1 MRSRI
6 FTLLLC
12 LISISSYA
20 NFVSPNTGVTYSLQ
34 SLVAAS
40 AGAVTFDGS
49 SYLINDTITI
59 SLNDKLN
66 ITSSATV
73 KFATNTYIYA
83 LGVLTINPAS
93 GSVIFTAQNATT
105 RFHGMRIENSA
116 SYINKLNMELGNAI
130 RLFDCNMTIENS
142 SFTNMTNSS
151 SFGNAAISLFR
162 SNPVI
167 RNCSFTNNIR
177 AAISGGANIANA
189 PAVYSCTFRN
199 NNTSNANVPQIN
211 LGASGMDTTKIIG
224 NLIYGGPTNSGG
236 IAIFPLGTGSV
247 IIKENIIR
255 KNRYGITLIGG
266 NNVNAIIS
274 YNIIDSNNI
283 QGDPNLGGSGIAF
296 NGGSATSNQNTIV
309 TGNTFTANL
318 WGITILAGSKPNL
331 GDLTNTDTT
340 DDGKN
345 IFINNTNANT
355 PGQDLYNN
363 APYDIMAQGNDWRTM
378 DSAQVEAKIFH
389 KFDDPAL
396 GFVNYSDPILPLSIT
411 EFTVVPISDRQTNVI
426 FRIYNEQKIDRYEVE
441 RGFNQTQF
449 SVVATIHSRNKAV
462 GAQQYLIEDKHLI
475 FAVTTYYRLK
485 IIDKKGKVTY
495 SDIVSRPASIIE
507 KKQFRIYPSPLTRGS
522 DLYVNV
528 ISDKDETVTLRMYGI
543 NGAMLF
549 TYTIAVKAGEQ
560 VITLP
565 KQDFH
570 KGVVIAKW
578 QTATGSHTQQIIV
591 L

>member
-1 MRSRI
+1 MRSGF
-6 FTLLLC
+6 FTLLFL
-12 LISISSYA
+12 LFTILSYA
-20 NFVSPNTGVTYSLQ
+20 NFISPNTGVTYSLQ

-40 AGAVTFDGS
+40 AGAVTFDGT
-49 SYLINDTITI
+49 SYLINDTIII
-59 SLNDKLN
+59 SSNDKLSV
-66 ITSSATV
+66 TTSATV

-83 LGVLTINPAS
+83 LGVLTINPVS
-93 GSVIFTAQNATT
+93 GTVLFTAQNTT
-105 RFHGMRIENSA
+105 ARYHGMRIESPA
-116 SYINKLNMELGNAI
+116 SYINKLTMEYGNAI
-130 RLFDCNMTIENS
+130 RLFDCSITIENS

-162 SNPVI
+162 SNPII
-167 RNCSFTNNIR
+167 RNCTFTNNIR

-189 PAVYSCTFRN
+189 PAVYNCTFIN

-211 LGASGMDTTKIIG
+211 LGASGTDTIKIIG

-236 IAIFPLGTGSV
+236 IAIFPLGTGNA

-266 NNVNAIIS
+266 NNVNAIVS

-309 TGNTFTANL
+309 TGNTFRGNL

-331 GDLTNTDTT
+331 GDLNNADTT

-355 PGQDLYNN
+355 PNQDLYNN
-363 APYDIMAQGNDWRTM
+363 APYDIMAQGNNWNTT
-378 DSAQVEAKIFH
+378 DSAQAEGKIFH
-389 KFDDPAL
+389 KFDNATL
-396 GFVNYSDPILPLSIT
+396 GFVNYTSPILPLIIK
-411 EFTVVPISDRQTNVI
+411 EFTVFPLNDRQTNVI
-426 FRIYNEQKIDRYEVE
+426 FTIANEGKIEQYEIE
-441 RGFNQTQF
+441 RGMDSTNLTT
-449 SVVATIHSRNKAV
+449 VAGIQGKKAPR
-462 GAQQYLIEDKHLI
+462 GAQQYLIYDMHSI

-485 IIDKKGKVTY
+485 IIDSKGKITY
-495 SDIVSRPASIIE
+495 SKIVSRPASVITE
-507 KKQFRIYPSPLTRGS
+507 QKFNIYPSPVTRGS
-522 DLYVNV
+522 SLFANV
-528 ISDKDETVTLRMYGI
+528 ISNKDETVTLRLYDIGGKLLQTFSM
-543 NGAMLF
+543 
-549 TYTIAVKAGEQ
+549 AVKPGEQ

-565 KQDFH
+565 KEVLH
-570 KGVVIAKW
+570 KGVVLARW
-578 QTATGSHTQQIIV
+578 STAAGSHIQQLVI